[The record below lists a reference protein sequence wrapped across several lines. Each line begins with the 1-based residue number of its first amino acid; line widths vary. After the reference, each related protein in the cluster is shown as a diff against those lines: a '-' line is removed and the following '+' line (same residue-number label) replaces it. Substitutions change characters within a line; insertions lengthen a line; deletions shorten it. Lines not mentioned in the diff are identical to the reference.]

1 MSAATNSISL
11 YPAAEV
17 AWTNVV
23 RDIRDGALATA
34 RVVVTFAGCTTLLV
48 AAILFANDDVR
59 AALKSLLPSPAT
71 QVATTEEAA
80 APVEAAAPTPTA
92 SAASDPRQKHIVQY
106 LARRYRVAEEASR
119 MLVSSAYQIGK
130 EYKLDPLLILSVVAI
145 ESSLNP
151 YAESAMGAQ
160 GLMQVMT
167 RIHAGRFEAHG
178 GQLAALD
185 PVANMKVG
193 SAILSDMIVR
203 GGSVERGL
211 QLYVGAGNQAD
222 DGGYGARVLG
232 ERSRIAL
239 AASWQSRRRD
249 LRCPTVGSRATAEA
263 CDRSNPPGRVERIDT
278 GAGTGRRT
286 APCALGLSGASR
298 TDRRRAEIH
307 PRVARAIARDCRG
320 ARSRLG
326 PPVSHR

>member
-1 MSAATNSISL
+1 
-11 YPAAEV
+11 
-17 AWTNVV
+17 
-23 RDIRDGALATA
+23 
-34 RVVVTFAGCTTLLV
+34 
-48 AAILFANDDVR
+48 
-59 AALKSLLPSPAT
+59 
-71 QVATTEEAA
+71 
-80 APVEAAAPTPTA
+80 
-92 SAASDPRQKHIVQY
+92 
-106 LARRYRVAEEASR
+106 
-119 MLVSSAYQIGK
+119 MLVSAAYQIGK

-193 SAILSDMIVR
+193 SAILSDMIAR

-222 DGGYGARVLG
+222 DGGYGARVLS

-239 AASWQSRRRD
+239 AASGKVDAAISAARQVAVE
-249 LRCPTVGSRATAEA
+249 PQQKPATAEHLRRPA
-263 CDRSNPPGRVERIDT
+263 QRFERINT
-278 GAGTGRRT
+278 
-286 APCALGLSGASR
+286 
-298 TDRRRAEIH
+298 RRRH
-307 PRVARAIARDCRG
+307 RPRNGPLRVRSERRQSVSTVDAR
-320 ARSRLG
+320 RSLYASNRAKA
-326 PPVSHR
+326 

>member
-1 MSAATNSISL
+1 
-11 YPAAEV
+11 
-17 AWTNVV
+17 
-23 RDIRDGALATA
+23 
-34 RVVVTFAGCTTLLV
+34 
-48 AAILFANDDVR
+48 
-59 AALKSLLPSPAT
+59 
-71 QVATTEEAA
+71 
-80 APVEAAAPTPTA
+80 
-92 SAASDPRQKHIVQY
+92 
-106 LARRYRVAEEASR
+106 

-193 SAILSDMIVR
+193 SAILSDMIAR

-239 AASWQSRRRD
+239 AATGKVDAAISAARQAA
-249 LRCPTVGSRATAEA
+249 LEPQQKPATAATRPAESSA
-263 CDRSNPPGRVERIDT
+263 SIPAPAQAEERPP
-278 GAGTGRRT
+278 
-286 APCALGLSGASR
+286 
-298 TDRRRAEIH
+298 
-307 PRVARAIARDCRG
+307 
-320 ARSRLG
+320 ARSA
-326 PPVSHR
+326 